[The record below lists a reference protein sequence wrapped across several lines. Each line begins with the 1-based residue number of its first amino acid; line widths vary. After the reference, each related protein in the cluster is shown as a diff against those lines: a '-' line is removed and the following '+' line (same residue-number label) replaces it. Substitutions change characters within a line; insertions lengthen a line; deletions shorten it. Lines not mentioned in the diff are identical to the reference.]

1 MSLKDLLVHIDDR
14 PSSDKRLDAAVAL
27 ALACDAHLAGLLLV
41 AEPYVPAAIGVAIPS
56 AILDEQRDAAMQRG
70 QEALERAGKRAEQ
83 AGCRLE
89 LRRELVMADDF
100 GTAFARHARHADL
113 SIVGQADP
121 AEGDVD
127 TELVVEAS
135 FLESGRPSLIVPYI
149 GARQLP
155 PKRILVAWDGS
166 REAARAVGDA
176 MPLLR
181 KADEVLVLVVD
192 PAKLKGRIG
201 EQPGA
206 DLGEHLARHGVKV
219 EVRTAASGGQAIGD
233 IIIGQASDAGTDL
246 VVMGGYGHSRL
257 RELVL
262 GGATQSLLD
271 HMPIPV
277 LMAH

>member
-1 MSLKDLLVHIDDR
+1 MSLKDLLVHIDDK
-14 PSSDKRLDAAVAL
+14 PSSDKRLDAAVEL
-27 ALACDAHLAGLLLV
+27 ALAFDAHLVGLMLV
-41 AEPYVPAAIGVAIPS
+41 AEPYVPAAIGVSIP
-56 AILDEQRDAAMQRG
+56 AEILRDQREAAVQRS
-70 QEALERAGKRAEQ
+70 EAVLATAKERAEK

-89 LRRELVMADDF
+89 VRRELVKVDDF
-100 GTAFARHARHADL
+100 GTAFARQARYADL
-113 SIVGQADP
+113 SIVGQGDP

-127 TELVVEAS
+127 AELVVEAS
-135 FLESGRPSLIVPYI
+135 FLDSGRPSLVIPYI
-149 GARQLP
+149 GARSLP
-155 PKRILVAWDGS
+155 PKQVLVAWDGS

-176 MPLLR
+176 MPLLL
-181 KADEVLVLVVD
+181 KAQNVLVLVVD
-192 PAKLKGRIG
+192 PGKLRGRIG

-206 DLGEHLARHGVKV
+206 DLGNHLARHGIKV
-219 EVRTAASGGQAIGD
+219 EVRTAASGGLATGD
-233 IIIGQASDAGTDL
+233 VIIGQASDAGADL